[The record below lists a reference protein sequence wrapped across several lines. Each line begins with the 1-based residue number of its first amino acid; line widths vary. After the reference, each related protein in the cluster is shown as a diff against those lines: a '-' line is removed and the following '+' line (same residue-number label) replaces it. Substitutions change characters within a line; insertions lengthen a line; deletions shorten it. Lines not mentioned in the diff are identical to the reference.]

1 MFSHI
6 SFAFNLWK
14 LLQMNSDD
22 EYFSEDSDKNK
33 SSSKKRCI
41 RLLISSLN
49 NQTFIHT
56 SIKNSDNDFNVD
68 ADSRWEE
75 LGLMNVKHNINCSF
89 ENISGVSGGYPRYI
103 FRFFL

>member
-1 MFSHI
+1 M
-6 SFAFNLWK
+6 
-14 LLQMNSDD
+14 
-22 EYFSEDSDKNK
+22 EDGSTQTSPLPGGRWGGRFVLEHSDKNK

-56 SIKNSDNDFNVD
+56 SIKNSDNNFNVD

-75 LGLMNVKHNINCSF
+75 LGLMNVKHNIDDNKPYNK
-89 ENISGVSGGYPRYI
+89 ENESKSN
-103 FRFFL
+103 

>member
-1 MFSHI
+1 MD
-6 SFAFNLWK
+6 
-14 LLQMNSDD
+14 SDE

-68 ADSRWEE
+68 ADSR
-75 LGLMNVKHNINCSF
+75 
-89 ENISGVSGGYPRYI
+89 
-103 FRFFL
+103 